1 MRNISDILSK
11 KSYKLPDYC
20 RYNSLE
26 EFCDINCID
35 INNITETQLNYYY
48 DNLYSKFHERSYEGH
63 IFAIEESLKS
73 YSIEHLVKKLNKILP
88 NEYDIDV
95 ESKNSNDKPGII
107 TITTPLNNEL
117 VSRFSLHTCTLK
129 GSKLSDEVY
138 DVIDFMLYNVT
149 YVTLDQKKL
158 KYIIYLEPVYT
169 KNATSLVKKNGN
181 IVYHITHKR
190 NLKYILKS
198 GLRPKVG
205 KTPYEDPNKGY
216 RYFPERL
223 FVVNNSKSIKS
234 DLNKII
240 RDKGLN
246 NEEYVILKIDIGNY
260 NISFFI
266 DDASDNENCLYTL
279 EAIPPSLIKQCSID
293 ELPL

>member
-1 MRNISDILSK
+1 MRNISD
-11 KSYKLPDYC
+11 
-20 RYNSLE
+20 
-26 EFCDINCID
+26 
-35 INNITETQLNYYY
+35 
-48 DNLYSKFHERSYEGH
+48 
-63 IFAIEESLKS
+63 
-73 YSIEHLVKKLNKILP
+73 
-88 NEYDIDV
+88 
-95 ESKNSNDKPGII
+95 
-107 TITTPLNNEL
+107 
-117 VSRFSLHTCTLK
+117 
-129 GSKLSDEVY
+129 
-138 DVIDFMLYNVT
+138 
-149 YVTLDQKKL
+149 
-158 KYIIYLEPVYT
+158 
-169 KNATSLVKKNGN
+169 
-181 IVYHITHKR
+181 
-190 NLKYILKS
+190 ILKS